1 MKSKYLVILI
11 LIIGVVLSGCVKTPQ
26 TPSAEEILEN
36 PDEAIATCEKV
47 PESDKENCYDDVG
60 SALSEAGLF
69 DKVMEL
75 CDKTESD
82 DCYSHLASNLSEA
95 GLFDKVME
103 VCDKTESDDCYSELA
118 ITAQLI
124 DACKKISSSSTKRD
138 CLFSLASQNN
148 TEACK
153 EMTNQ
158 FDRNRCLFDIARQTK
173 SLETCGEITDASAK
187 EDCYMVLSDTFRS
200 TDPNKAFEACEKL
213 TNKDDCYWN
222 LVLNLK
228 TANPSAALTACSKLL
243 VNVDECYFDVARALL
258 LTDVDKAVSICG
270 KMEYTINKNDCYMMI
285 VNRPEITLKNPDKA
299 IEVCGKI
306 TTDMT
311 MCYETIAKILTETD
325 KDKAEE
331 ACGYITEDDFRTH
344 CEQIYG

>member
-1 MKSKYLVILI
+1 
-11 LIIGVVLSGCVKTPQ
+11 
-26 TPSAEEILEN
+26 
-36 PDEAIATCEKV
+36 
-47 PESDKENCYDDVG
+47 
-60 SALSEAGLF
+60 
-69 DKVMEL
+69 
-75 CDKTESD
+75 
-82 DCYSHLASNLSEA
+82 
-95 GLFDKVME
+95 
-103 VCDKTESDDCYSELA
+103 
-118 ITAQLI
+118 
-124 DACKKISSSSTKRD
+124 
-138 CLFSLASQNN
+138 
-148 TEACK
+148 
-153 EMTNQ
+153 
-158 FDRNRCLFDIARQTK
+158 
-173 SLETCGEITDASAK
+173 
-187 EDCYMVLSDTFRS
+187 
-200 TDPNKAFEACEKL
+200 PNKAFEACEKL